1 MIPQTIAAV
10 SATAGTP
17 TPIYSGTPVAA
28 VSFSILNGVATIVMA
43 SLPNIGYNKSQQVT
57 LWGFTTATYF
67 NGLTVTSVANNPAA
81 LSFSFA
87 TTHAN
92 VTSTADAGN
101 TAPDPAQKFR
111 GVRIEPDK
119 GNAASYIYVGDGNV
133 SVTRY
138 TTQLLWVS
146 GAQNNIWFGGPEN
159 AAQNVDASRIFIDTS
174 STGSKAQVTLFS

>member
-28 VSFSILNGVATIVMA
+28 VSFSILNGVATIVLA

-87 TTHAN
+87 TTH
-92 VTSTADAGN
+92 